1 MKKTKETK
9 KNEGITLIAL
19 VITIIVLI
27 LLAGVGISTLTG
39 NNGTLL
45 KAQDAKIMSALG
57 KVNEAIEIKRT
68 EKKLEKSNEGDH
80 EAIIEDTDLEE
91 EGIFTTIDVKD
102 TTRRVGVVK
111 KLSELGVSENLRKKR

>member
-1 MKKTKETK
+1 MKKNK
-9 KNEGITLIAL
+9 GITLIAL